1 MPTIDRIQGF
11 ADELTAIR
19 RDLHAHPEIGF
30 EEVRTSGIVAEKLSQ
45 WGIEVHR
52 GLGGTGVVGVLKG
65 KGGNGTKKIGLR
77 ADMDALPMEENTN
90 LSWRSTVPG
99 RFHGCGHDGHTTML
113 LGTARYLAETRN
125 FDGTVHFI
133 FQPAEEG
140 LGGARAMIK
149 DGLFEKFP
157 CDEVYGLHNAPDLAH
172 GEIAILPGPAM
183 AGADFFDIRI
193 SGYGAHGA
201 MPERSRDAVVIATTL
216 AQSIQTIVSRNV
228 DPLQAAVVSITQIHA
243 GSAYNVIPGDA
254 WLCGTVRA
262 FHDGTRALIRERM
275 RTLCAGVAAAFN
287 CEIDADIRD
296 TFSVLVNQEEQS
308 KVVEEVARTVV
319 EPSKVITRTTPKMGS
334 EDFADMLQSIPGAYF
349 WVGHDGSVP
358 VHNPGYVLDD
368 KILPI
373 GASMFARIIET
384 RLPEGSHA

>member
-1 MPTIDRIQGF
+1 MPTIDRIENF

-30 EEVRTSGIVAEKLSQ
+30 EEVRTSGIVADKLAT

-65 KGGNGTKKIGLR
+65 KGSGSKSIGLR

-90 LSWRSTVPG
+90 LKWRSTIPG

-113 LGTARYLAETRN
+113 LGTARYLAETRD

-140 LGGARAMIK
+140 LGGARAMIA
-149 DGLFEKFP
+149 DELFRKFP
-157 CDEVYGLHNAPDLAH
+157 CDEIYGLHNAPDLNH
-172 GEIAILPGPAM
+172 GEIAVFPGPAM
-183 AGADFFDIRI
+183 AGADFFDITI
-193 SGYGAHGA
+193 HGYGAHGA
-201 MPERSRDAVVIATTL
+201 MPERSKDPIVVATAL
-216 AQSIQTIVSRNV
+216 AQALQTIVSRNV
-228 DPLQAAVVSITQIHA
+228 DPLKSAVLSITQIHA
-243 GSAYNVIPGDA
+243 GSAYNVIPGEA
-254 WLCGTVRA
+254 KLCGTVRA
-262 FHDGTRALIRERM
+262 FSDEVRALIRERM
-275 RTLCAGVAAAFN
+275 RALCAGIATAFQV
-287 CEIDADIRD
+287 EIIADIRD
-296 TFSVLVNQEEQS
+296 TFSVLVNQEEQA
-308 KVVEEVARTVV
+308 KAVEEVARAVV
-319 EPSKVITRTTPKMGS
+319 GSDNVFTKSRPKMGS
-334 EDFADMLQSIPGAYF
+334 EDFADMLHAVPGAYF
-349 WVGHDGSVP
+349 WVGHEGSVP

-384 RLPEGSHA
+384 RMPAGANV

>member
-1 MPTIDRIQGF
+1 MPTIERIDSF

-30 EEVRTSGIVAEKLSQ
+30 EEVRTSGIVADKLTS

-65 KGGNGTKKIGLR
+65 KGNGTKKIGLR

-90 LSWRSTVPG
+90 LKWRSTIPG

-113 LGTARYLAETRN
+113 LGSARYLAETRN

-149 DGLFEKFP
+149 DGLFKQFP
-157 CDEVYGLHNAPDLAH
+157 CDEVYGLHNAPDLNH

-183 AGADFFDIRI
+183 AAADFFDIRI
-193 SGYGAHGA
+193 QGYGAHGA
-201 MPERSRDAVVIATTL
+201 MPERSKDAVVIAMTL
-216 AQSIQTIVSRNV
+216 GQALQSIVSRNV
-228 DPLQAAVVSITQIHA
+228 DPLQAAVLSITQIHS
-243 GSAYNVIPGDA
+243 GSAYNVIPGEA
-254 WLCGTVRA
+254 WMCGTVRC
-262 FHDGTRALIRERM
+262 FSDEIRELIRKRM
-275 RTLCAGVAAAFN
+275 REISAGFAVAYGA
-287 CEIDADIRD
+287 EISVEIRD
-296 TFSVLVNQEEQS
+296 GFSVLVNQEEQS
-308 KVVEEVARTVV
+308 RVVEEVARTVV
-319 EPSKVITRTTPKMGS
+319 DPAKVITRSTPKMGS
-334 EDFADMLQSIPGAYF
+334 EDFADMMQAIPGAYF

-373 GASMFARIIET
+373 GASMFARIIEK
-384 RLPEGSHA
+384 RMPAGAHA